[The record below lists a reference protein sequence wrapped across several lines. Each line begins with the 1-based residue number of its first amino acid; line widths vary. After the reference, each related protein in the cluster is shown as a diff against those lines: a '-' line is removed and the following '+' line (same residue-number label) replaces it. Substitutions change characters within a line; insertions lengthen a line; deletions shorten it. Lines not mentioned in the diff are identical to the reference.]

1 MERAFSLKV
10 GDRAGSVDA
19 LLMAP
24 EQPRLWYVFAHGAGA
39 GMRHSFMNQ
48 LSERLHSIGVATLR
62 YNFPYM
68 QEGTGRPNPAP
79 ILEATVRAAIEQAA
93 QELPNVPII
102 AGGKS
107 MGGRMTSQL
116 LSKDHDL
123 PIQGLA
129 FVGFPLHQPGKPG
142 RTRAEHLFDVVHP
155 MLFLQGTRDTLAD
168 LGLLRPVIDRLGARA
183 TLRVI
188 EDADHSFHV
197 RKQSG
202 RTDEQVLDE
211 LAAAAAEWMGERS

>member
-1 MERAFSLKV
+1 MERLFTLKV
-10 GDRAGSVDA
+10 GDRAGSVDG
-19 LLMAP
+19 LLLTP
-24 EQPRLWYVFAHGAGA
+24 EKPRLLYVFAHGAGA

-48 LSERLHSIGVATLR
+48 MSEKLLSLGVATLR
-62 YNFPYM
+62 FNFPYM
-68 QEGTGRPNPAP
+68 QDGTGRPNPAP
-79 ILEATVRAAIEQAA
+79 ILETTVRAAIEYGAH
-93 QELPNVPII
+93 ELPGVPMT

-142 RTRAEHLFDVVHP
+142 RARAEHLFDVVHP

-168 LGLLRPVIDRLGARA
+168 ITLMREVTGELGERARLH
-183 TLRVI
+183 VI
-188 EDADHSFHV
+188 EGADHSFAV
-197 RKQSG
+197 LKKSG
-202 RTDEQVLDE
+202 RTFDDVLEE
-211 LAAAAAEWMGERS
+211 LAEVILDFGVGLR